1 MLSTR
6 IQRDFLCGQK
16 FRVDGVNMEGD
27 MRNLFTV
34 FFKNETIS
42 GQSLFNA
49 EITNCTLI
57 NCDLFDCDI
66 INCTLD
72 MCRLSGRC
80 SMVSS
85 QYSDTNISGCEMYNC
100 EDNSFQF

>member
-1 MLSTR
+1 
-6 IQRDFLCGQK
+6 
-16 FRVDGVNMEGD
+16 

-66 INCTLD
+66 FMATPHN
-72 MCRLSGRC
+72 RLIKGS
-80 SMVSS
+80 V
-85 QYSDTNISGCEMYNC
+85 
-100 EDNSFQF
+100 